1 LVIVFPNGY
10 TFQKFETIVV
20 DTKQSQP
27 AFKLSDIGWLLAI
40 GIIMANSN
48 IWEWLSPRAEIG
60 KVAVLWLPNA
70 VILVAL
76 LRNWGRLY
84 FCALAVAIFYCVG
97 LYPSFANGSE
107 LSSLLYLTIDLV
119 EVFVLCLVLIRWGGR
134 NFRIASGLDAT
145 IFGAAACLACIV
157 GSLLAAFVS
166 EVPTGASPIAQN
178 APLQVGVAWFM
189 SDLATYFFLAAPMIA
204 LSGRDWKKSWDE
216 LMINPAIS
224 GIGGILVLVL
234 TMVGYALPQWLAAKT
249 GLAPG
254 AGGLLLIAFPVAAY
268 LATTRGA
275 AAAALAGA
283 AIGIPSIYATVAGI
297 GPFGKG
303 KISADVFDMQATLV
317 VSTFTLL
324 LIAGMA
330 EQLRERSRILER
342 ALDQAMKH
350 RVDEL

>member
-1 LVIVFPNGY
+1 
-10 TFQKFETIVV
+10 VV
-20 DTKQSQP
+20 DSKQSQP
-27 AFKLSDIGWLLAI
+27 AFKLSDLGWLLAI
-40 GIIMANSN
+40 GVVMANSN

-70 VILVAL
+70 VILVAI
-76 LRNWGRLY
+76 LRNWGRWL
-84 FCALAVAIFYCVG
+84 FCGLAVVIFYGVG
-97 LYPSFANGSE
+97 LFPAFANGSE

-119 EVFVLCLVLIRWGGR
+119 EVLVFCLGLLRWGGS

-145 IFGAAACLACIV
+145 MFGAVACLACTV
-157 GSLLAAFVS
+157 GGLLAALVS
-166 EVPTGASPIAQN
+166 EIPTGESPIAQN
-178 APLQVGVAWFM
+178 APLQVGVAWFL
-189 SDLATYFFLAAPMIA
+189 SDLATYFFLASPLIA
-204 LSGRDWKKSWDE
+204 LSGRDWKKAWDE
-216 LMINPAIS
+216 LTINPAIS
-224 GIGGILVLVL
+224 ALGGVLVLVL

-254 AGGLLLIAFPVAAY
+254 PGGLLLIAFPVAAY

-303 KISADVFDMQATLV
+303 KVSADVFDMQATLV

-330 EQLRERSRILER
+330 EQLRERSRILES

-350 RVDEL
+350 RGDEG